1 MEVDS
6 QPNGRLRAISPTRR
20 MVNLKDP
27 SVLDDNNRLAAV
39 GELDG

>member
-6 QPNGRLRAISPTRR
+6 LPNGRLRLTSPTRR

-27 SVLDDNNRLAAV
+27 SVLGDNNRLAAV

>member
-1 MEVDS
+1 MAKKAL
-6 QPNGRLRAISPTRR
+6 LRTMLQTRR

-27 SVLDDNNRLAAV
+27 SVLVLYKRPRAV

>member
-1 MEVDS
+1 MR
-6 QPNGRLRAISPTRR
+6 QISR

-27 SVLDDNNRLAAV
+27 SVLVLNNRPRAA